1 MSTIRERVCPDNS
14 TVNGGRGKDYDWSLF
29 CWDGSAIH
37 VERCGIQGH
46 PTTERK
52 APLPFKDG
60 KPESAEYLHV
70 PYDWADDEKIFR
82 VRPRD
87 KWWVGETWRGK
98 RVTRSAVEQRE
109 DGWYWIVELA
119 P

>member
-1 MSTIRERVCPDNS
+1 MTIITERISPKNS
-14 TVNGGRGKDYDWSLF
+14 TVNGDPGRLYDWSKF
-29 CWDGSAIH
+29 CWDGTAVY
-37 VERCGIQGH
+37 VEGCGVPCH

-70 PYDWADDEKIFR
+70 PYAWASDSTIYR
-82 VRPRD
+82 VWPRD
-87 KWWVGETWRGK
+87 KWCVGETWRGK
-98 RVTRSAVEQRE
+98 RVVRSAVEQRE
-109 DGWYWIVELA
+109 DGWYWVVELT